1 MEKYMTPSRYLGYG
15 IGGFGQ
21 CFVLIFANFILI
33 FMTNTIGMD
42 IGIVGTLMM
51 VSKIFDG
58 ISDVI
63 FGNLLDLTHTKYGK
77 AKPWILGTVFPLA
90 IVQVLLFFIPLKEGI
105 AQYAY
110 FLIVYT
116 LLNAVFYT
124 ANGVAYNSLPVMTTN
139 NKLERVIMGVILSIS
154 VLIGSVLVSSVTL
167 GLVDSFG
174 AGLKGWRAVAFIYSV
189 ALLIC
194 ELLCGISVKEVSFG
208 DDSIEDNNSKNHSLS
223 FGDSFR
229 YLLHNKYYIL
239 IMTYYIL
246 YYFSNGVFG
255 AVGTYYCI
263 YILKNETIYGLLSA
277 VSMIPMIIGVVFT
290 PLLVKKWGMYK
301 TNTWTLLL
309 STISCIFLIVGGYN
323 GGIVFLIIGLVLK
336 SLFFGPMSGSVNA
349 IIADISNY
357 ETLKNGV
364 HLEGTMYSCVS
375 MGQKLGGGM
384 ASAFAGWMM
393 HLAHYDGMLKIQ
405 TQSTCNMIIFLYI
418 VVPSICAVLIYAIV
432 RKIDVEK
439 ELQRLLLKDSSVS

>member
-1 MEKYMTPSRYLGYG
+1 MTAGRYLGYG

-21 CFVLIFANFILI
+21 CFVLIFANFILL
-33 FMTNTIGMD
+33 FMTDTIGMD
-42 IGIVGTLMM
+42 VGICGTLMM

-63 FGNLLDLTHTKYGK
+63 FGNLLDRTHTRWGK
-77 AKPWILGTVFPLA
+77 AKPWILGSLLPLA
-90 IVQVLLFFIPLKEGI
+90 IVQILLFFIPLRESF

-124 ANGVAYNSLPVMTTN
+124 ANGVAYNSLPVMVTN
-139 NKLERVIMGVILSIS
+139 NKIERVIMGVILSIA
-154 VLIGSVLVSSVTL
+154 VLIGSVLVSSATL
-167 GLVDSFG
+167 GLVKSFG
-174 AGLKGWRAVAFIYSV
+174 SGVNGWRTVALIYSA
-189 ALLIC
+189 ALVIC
-194 ELLCGISVKEVSFG
+194 ELLCGLSVKEVTFG
-208 DDSIEDNNSKNHSLS
+208 EDTAQEKETSNQSLS
-223 FGDSFR
+223 FIASIR
-229 YLLHNKYYIL
+229 YLLHSKYYLLIL
-239 IMTYYIL
+239 LYYIL

-263 YILKNETIYGLLSA
+263 YILGNESIYGLLSA
-277 VSMIPMIIGVVFT
+277 AAMIPMIIGVVFT
-290 PLLVKKWGMYK
+290 PMLVKKWGMYK
-301 TNTWTLLL
+301 TDTLTLLL
-309 STISCIFLIVGGYN
+309 STISCVFLVIGGYT
-323 GGIVFLIIGLVLK
+323 GGLVILIIGLVLK

-357 ETLKNGV
+357 ETLKSGV

-375 MGQKLGGGM
+375 MGQKLGGGI

-393 HLAHYDGMLKIQ
+393 HMSHYDGMLSV
-405 TQSTCNMIIFLYI
+405 QSQSAQNMISFLYI
-418 VVPSICAVLIYAIV
+418 VVPSICAIIIYIII

-439 ELQRLLLKDSSVS
+439 ELQKHIIG